1 MDNSINVSIDMAPI
15 MERLKHLEQRLTKSL
30 DSASSAHDVWNNC
43 PPLMSVKQ
51 TAEFLGISESQVYIL
66 TRRQGFPKTKA
77 LGGLKITTHMLKIW
91 IERNTE
97 WVEENTDFF
106 NKNVM

>member
-1 MDNSINVSIDMAPI
+1 MDNSINVSINMEPL
-15 MERLKHLEQRLTKSL
+15 MERLDSLEKRLEVANS
-30 DSASSAHDVWNNC
+30 HNNIWDAC
-43 PPLMSVKQ
+43 PPMMSVKQ

-66 TRRQGFPKTKA
+66 TRRKGFPKTKA

>member
-1 MDNSINVSIDMAPI
+1 MDNSISVSIDMAPL
-15 MERLKHLEQRLTKSL
+15 MERIESLEKRLSL
-30 DSASSAHDVWNNC
+30 SDVWATC

-66 TRRQGFPKTKA
+66 TRRKGFPKTKA
-77 LGGLKITTHMLKIW
+77 VGGLKITTHMLKIW

-97 WVEENTDFF
+97 WMEENTNFF
-106 NKNVM
+106 SKNVM